1 MLYFCFS
8 WLTEITLELCQH
20 VLKLTLWFVCRSCV
34 AIAPVV
40 QFYQEGPFQPAGRY
54 VFNVCLLYDMD
65 AHEFGLLHYAFVDLQ
80 GALARQVVHLAILS
94 FLPEV
99 IANPHLIAVM
109 VDLI

>member
-1 MLYFCFS
+1 MVWRAERYLAIQVRFNFEIGLRSMLYFCFS

-80 GALARQVVHLAILS
+80 GA
-94 FLPEV
+94 
-99 IANPHLIAVM
+99 
-109 VDLI
+109 